1 MNIGGGVRGSP
12 VWLSPFPFDYGPSQT
27 AQLDA
32 HRPSHQPAAGLV
44 SQSGTCVITNS
55 WKSKTDCWEDG
66 VEGGS
71 VVCGGDGEGK
81 GQKEAAKERRKEKEG
96 AQTEGLLR
104 EKKRKTN
111 EQNSDI

>member
-1 MNIGGGVRGSP
+1 MGGGELAGLITSFHPESCLCVNIGGGVRGSP
-12 VWLSPFPFDYGPSQT
+12 VWLSPFPFDYGPSLT

-96 AQTEGLLR
+96 A
-104 EKKRKTN
+104 
-111 EQNSDI
+111 